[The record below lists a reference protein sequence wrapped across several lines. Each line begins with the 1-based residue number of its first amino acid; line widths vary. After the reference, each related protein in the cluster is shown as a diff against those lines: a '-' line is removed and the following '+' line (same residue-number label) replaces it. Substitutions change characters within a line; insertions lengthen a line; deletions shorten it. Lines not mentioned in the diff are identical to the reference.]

1 MAITSKDQTFNPEV
15 LTDTIQGV
23 LAHRN
28 ALKGSLF
35 VASGAAV
42 SEPSLERG
50 PDSVGEQITIPYFG
64 HIGEFEENLADG
76 AAATPRQLLMKSE
89 TAPVTRDSL
98 SFEMTRWAQFAASAD
113 PFAEASQQIL
123 NSFTRATDKR
133 CLDAAI
139 STGALVA
146 DETGNTMTWDIAVN
160 AKARFRD
167 EQDDIVAMIV
177 HSQTKRDMLL
187 LKDSQGRPLL
197 VESQREGEFDRFA
210 GVPVGMSDKVD
221 LTGSVMGAVTEAG
234 TTPPDVT
241 LAGQP
246 LNAYDLK
253 IEITTGGL
261 SNGTAQFR
269 FSTDDGATF
278 SDPLEV
284 PSGGGAFVL
293 DVSITG
299 SNPQA
304 DALVGKN
311 GETGITATFTNG
323 TYNVDNVYRAQ
334 ADLTVSSLLLKRNSI
349 AWWWNR
355 SAMEMLT
362 DKDILRDTDL
372 AAMHLYGA
380 AHRYRRRPGGTMTG
394 VVSIKHDVTV
404 YDGTLDN

>member
-1 MAITSKDQTFNPEV
+1 MAITTKDNTFNPEV
-15 LTDTIQGV
+15 LTDTVQGM

-35 VASGAAV
+35 VASGAAI

-50 PDSVGEQITIPYFG
+50 QNMVGEQITIPFFG

-89 TAPVTRDSL
+89 VATVTRDSL
-98 SFEMTRWAQFAASAD
+98 SFEMTTWAQFAASAD
-113 PFAEASQQIL
+113 PFAEAGVQIMD
-123 NSFTRATDKR
+123 SFVRITDKR

-139 STGALVA
+139 ASGVLVQ
-146 DETGNTMTWDIAVN
+146 DEAGNTMTWDIAVN
-160 AKARFRD
+160 AKTLFRD

-187 LKDSQGRPLL
+187 LKDADGRPLL

-210 GVPVGMSDKVD
+210 GVPVGVSDKVD
-221 LTGSVMGAVTEAG
+221 LTGSVMGAVASTG
-234 TTPPDVT
+234 TSPPVVS
-241 LAGQP
+241 LAGVP
-246 LNAYDLK
+246 LNAYDIK
-253 IEITTGGL
+253 IEITTGGA
-261 SNGTAQFR
+261 SDGTAFFR
-269 FSTDDGATF
+269 FSTDDGQTF
-278 SDPLEV
+278 SDPIV
-284 PSGGGAFVL
+284 IPSGGGPQAL

-299 SNPQA
+299 SNAQA

-311 GETGITATFTNG
+311 GATGITATFASG
-323 TYNVDNVYRAQ
+323 TYNVDNVYRAE
-334 ADLTVSSLLLKRNSI
+334 ANLAVSSLLLKRGSI

-355 SAMEMLT
+355 EAMRMLT
-362 DKDILRDTDL
+362 DQDILRDTDL
-372 AAMHLYGA
+372 AAMHLYGV

-394 VVSIKHDVTV
+394 VISIKHAVAQ